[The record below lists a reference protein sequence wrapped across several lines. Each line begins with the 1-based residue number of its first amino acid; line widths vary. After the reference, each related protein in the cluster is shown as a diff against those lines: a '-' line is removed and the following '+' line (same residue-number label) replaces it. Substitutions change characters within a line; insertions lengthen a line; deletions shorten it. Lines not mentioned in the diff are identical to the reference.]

1 LRQAIRSGHQQ
12 PLRESSRPLAE
23 VYRTALLGMD
33 GVVCRGVVTL
43 PHAVSALA
51 WARRL
56 GLGLA
61 FAAGPGS
68 RTRAEVSAL
77 LHAVGLPVAEDDVT
91 GDANPGLLARES
103 WPGGEPCLVIGD
115 RLGTDIDGA
124 NRSGL
129 DSMLVL
135 TGQATVGALLA
146 ARPPQR
152 PTYVAAD
159 LRGLLD
165 PHPRV
170 RPVGSTFTCR
180 SWSAW
185 VEHRTVTLHVV
196 PTLRCDPVDGVRAMC
211 HAAWHSADAGAWIC
225 PERSVAAWLRAVRR
239 CERA

>member
-1 LRQAIRSGHQQ
+1 MRQAIRSDRRQ
-12 PLRESSRPLAE
+12 PLHESSRPLAE
-23 VYRTALLGMD
+23 AYRTALLGMD
-33 GVVCRGVVTL
+33 GVICRGVVTL

-56 GLGLA
+56 GLRLVFSTGT
-61 FAAGPGS
+61 GR

-77 LHAVGLPVAEDDVT
+77 LHAVGLPVTEDDVT
-91 GDANPGLLARES
+91 GDANPGILAEES
-103 WPGGEPCLVIGD
+103 RRGGGPCLVIGD

-129 DSMLVL
+129 DSLLVL

-146 ARPPQR
+146 ARAERR

-165 PHPRV
+165 PYPQVHA
-170 RPVGSTFTCR
+170 VGGTFTCG

-185 VEHRTVTLHVV
+185 VEDGAVTVHVV
-196 PTLRCDPVDGVRAMC
+196 PALHCDPVDGVRAMC
-211 HAAWHSADAGAWIC
+211 HAAWNSADAGAGIC
-225 PERSVAAWLRAVRR
+225 PERSVAAWLRAIRR